1 MVRVLKV
8 LYTACKLLGLIPFIS
23 VTSSR
28 DSLIFNVSLF
38 SAAYSSCLMLV
49 INFVFLYS
57 LSDWFKEVNHA
68 ISGIISTLHPL
79 SALLSF
85 LMGYYVSFV
94 QYRKIKIAV
103 GLVNLINLKVGY
115 SSTAIYRT
123 IHHVSCVKF
132 LTMALSVTACC
143 LVTWYY
149 IRFITSSYLWLLSFL
164 IIQLC
169 IISTDFQ
176 FHTFVTFLKQH
187 LIQINDQLN
196 SFSNSCITQDL
207 HISPHQSAA
216 YKLPHVTRVTVI
228 SPKNHM
234 KPQTP
239 STISSSP
246 HIPID
251 THGYICDLAEVIG
264 SIYAPFLLSS
274 ITTDFLFLSYALH
287 VFLSKIISPSV
298 VINYLHVTAYIW
310 GTFYA
315 VKSMYLIYVCSSAK
329 VEVSP
334 SLHCAFSQ

>member
-8 LYTACKLLGLIPFIS
+8 LYAACKLLGLIPFIS
-23 VTSSR
+23 VTRSR
-28 DSLIFNVSLF
+28 DSLIFKVSLF
-38 SAAYSSCLMLV
+38 SAAYSSCLML
-49 INFVFLYS
+49 IISFVFLHS
-57 LSDWFKEVNHA
+57 LGDWFREVNHA
-68 ISGIISTLHPL
+68 FSGIISTLHSL
-79 SALLSF
+79 SALVSY

-132 LTMALSVTACC
+132 LAMALLVTACC
-143 LVTWYY
+143 VVTWYY
-149 IRFITSSYLWLLSFL
+149 IRFITSSCLWFLSFL

-187 LIQINDQLN
+187 LIQLNDQLN
-196 SFSNSCITQDL
+196 SFSNSCITQHL

-216 YKLPHVTRVTVI
+216 YKMPHVTRVTVS
-228 SPKNHM
+228 SPKSHT

-239 STISSSP
+239 STVSSSP

-251 THGYICDLAEVIG
+251 THGYLCDLAEVIG

-274 ITTDFLFLSYALH
+274 VTTDFLFLSYALH
-287 VFLSKIISPSV
+287 IFLSSMITPSA
-298 VINYLHVTAYIW
+298 VINYFHVTAYLW

-315 VKSMYLIYVCSSAK
+315 VKSVYLIYICSSAK
-329 VEVSP
+329 VEVSL
-334 SLHCAFSQ
+334 SLYCAFSQ